1 MKVLDQD
8 WVVCPKP
15 RPSAA
20 VQLFCFPN
28 AGAGGSAYRGWAD
41 GCHPELEVTWVLFSG
56 RDGRMG
62 EKPYTNIHELV
73 PVLVDAIQASVN
85 RNFVFY
91 GHSLGAK
98 IAFEAAR
105 ELRRRGQAGPSHLFV
120 GACHAPQLPLP
131 YPAVHLLEE
140 GPFIQEMQTRY
151 SRIPIQVIEEPELRT
166 LLIGVLKADMR
177 LVETYDYRPEL
188 PLDCAITAFG
198 GSTDNTVDRS
208 AIEAWKHQ
216 TRSNFQL
223 HIVPGDHFFLQ
234 SARDR
239 LLDTIAAELLLLSPG
254 AAAHRQISVNPNP
267 KP

>member
-1 MKVLDQD
+1 MKALDRD

-41 GCHPELEVTWVLFSG
+41 GCHPQLEITWVLFPG

-62 EKPYTNIHELV
+62 KTPYTNIHELV
-73 PVLVDAIQASVN
+73 PVLLDALQVSVD
-85 RNFVFY
+85 RNFAFY

-105 ELRRRGQAGPSHLFV
+105 ELRRRGHAGPSHLFV
-120 GACHAPQLPLP
+120 GACHAPQLPWP
-131 YPAVHLLEE
+131 YPAVHLLED
-140 GPFIQEMQTRY
+140 GQFIREMQTRY
-151 SRIPIQVIEEPELRT
+151 GGIPIQVIEDAELRA
-166 LLIGVLKADMR
+166 LLVPLLKADVR
-177 LVETYDYRPEL
+177 LVETYHYRPEP

-198 GSTDNTVDRS
+198 GSADNTVNQS
-208 AIEAWKHQ
+208 AIEAWQHQ
-216 TRSNFQL
+216 TSRTFRL
-223 HIVPGDHFFLQ
+223 HTVPGDHFFVQ

-239 LLDTIAAELLLLSPG
+239 LLATIAAELSLQSPG
-254 AAAHRQISVNPNP
+254 LAVHQ
-267 KP
+267 